1 MPQQSETGN
10 VKAEPTMEHS
20 KDFNQAMLNY
30 LLMKGD
36 DEIRELTEA
45 TSPRF

>member
-1 MPQQSETGN
+1 
-10 VKAEPTMEHS
+10 
-20 KDFNQAMLNY
+20 MLNY